1 MKINNYLNYLV
12 PVELAEKLKNV
23 GFDKSCLVY
32 SAKHIQISKDLFIA
46 FKDKIEVS
54 TTSIHLKYC
63 EQYTNNHFKKEL
75 KNINVFSIP
84 TWEQVFEWF
93 REKNLIGTIEYEDF
107 YPDDKTYYYAFC
119 ILNKSGK
126 VLFYSPNYDSYKTYE
141 EAREALVNKLIEIYT
156 NERK

>member
-1 MKINNYLNYLV
+1 MKINNYINYLV

-84 TWEQVFEWF
+84 T
-93 REKNLIGTIEYEDF
+93 
-107 YPDDKTYYYAFC
+107 
-119 ILNKSGK
+119 
-126 VLFYSPNYDSYKTYE
+126 
-141 EAREALVNKLIEIYT
+141 
-156 NERK
+156 